1 MIVPALAS
9 HDVRPMCTR
18 LLALHRSPHCKFHR
32 PLPPTVSP
40 ASPSLMELPSFSWQP
55 LSDLQL
61 GPTRHIFPMIEVAIN
76 TAGRASRYHRTS
88 ATPTASTLCNLAF
101 GEACS
106 LQSSWRRRL
115 MYIWLC
121 TNGAVEHQRCA
132 MNRRSRQS

>member
-88 ATPTASTLCNLAF
+88 ATPTASTLSVIWRLVKPAP
-101 GEACS
+101 CS
-106 LQSSWRRRL
+106 LHGDEGSCIYGSARTGLLNIRDVL
-115 MYIWLC
+115 
-121 TNGAVEHQRCA
+121 
-132 MNRRSRQS
+132 